1 MNRGYLIFLFYNTLI
16 GKISQANIFY
26 MRLLLQTVFFVSS
39 SSCDFTRIQ
48 FISVF
53 TASANNLIENFP
65 TRTPVKK
72 RMVRPSDLLD
82 LLFDMLRRDTK
93 HIPDLKWRTL
103 YLISILKTQ
112 RSIKKTTR
120 STRNKDTKM
129 TAARKPTQSLETV
142 WMNLIHLIRF
152 SPSLSKYIGVVF
164 NCRIK
169 TG

>member
-1 MNRGYLIFLFYNTLI
+1 MNRGYLIFLIYNRLLI
-16 GKISQANIFY
+16 GKFSHANIFY
-26 MRLLLQTVFFVSS
+26 MGLLLQTVFFGSS
-39 SSCDFTRIQ
+39 SSCDFTCIQ

-53 TASANNLIENFP
+53 TASANNLIQNFP

-93 HIPDLKWRTL
+93 HIADLKWRTL

-120 STRNKDTKM
+120 SIRNKDIDRRWLLRESQPDLLK
-129 TAARKPTQSLETV
+129 RFV
-142 WMNLIHLIRF
+142 WI
-152 SPSLSKYIGVVF
+152 
-164 NCRIK
+164 
-169 TG
+169 

>member
-16 GKISQANIFY
+16 GKFSQANIFY
-26 MRLLLQTVFFVSS
+26 MRLLLQTVFCVFVFLWFYLHTVYFSVYSLCKQFNWKFSNPDPRQKKNGSS
-39 SSCDFTRIQ
+39 LRFARLAVWHASS
-48 FISVF
+48 
-53 TASANNLIENFP
+53 
-65 TRTPVKK
+65 
-72 RMVRPSDLLD
+72 
-82 LLFDMLRRDTK
+82 DTK
-93 HIPDLKWRTL
+93 HIADLKWRTL

-142 WMNLIHLIRF
+142 CMNLIHLIRF